1 MEFRLM
7 RRAALV
13 LCTGSVL
20 LLALLL
26 APAAAA
32 QNLAKRLILKD
43 GSYQLATKWEVQ
55 GDRVHYYSAER
66 EDWEDV
72 PNSLVDWAA
81 TDKWEKDRTAG
92 VPTPEA
98 RAIDKELE
106 AERQA
111 EELKNPQ
118 VAPGLRLPEDGGVQ
132 LLDTFQGQP
141 ELVELQQS
149 GGQVN
154 RNTKT
159 NIFRAAIN
167 PIASAKQTIE
177 IPGTHA
183 KTQAHAG
190 LPSIYVNVDQMDQL
204 DNAGTAGKDPLT
216 QQPERQ
222 KISRADQPQMPWDRF
237 KLVRMQTKGDKRIAG
252 DIKVAV
258 YGKVSQE
265 AKFVPT
271 TAEQM
276 SGGWVKVTPTEPL
289 APGEYAVVESLGKD
303 GMNLYIWDFGV
314 NPNAPAN
321 AMVTK
326 PQGKP

>member
-1 MEFRLM
+1 MLSRFS
-7 RRAALV
+7 RAP
-13 LCTGSVL
+13 L
-20 LLALLL
+20 LLAALAALLIAVP
-26 APAAAA
+26 APA
-32 QNLAKRLILKD
+32 QNLARRLILKD
-43 GSYQLATKWEVQ
+43 GSYQLATKWDIK

-72 PNSLVDWAA
+72 PNSMVDWDA
-81 TDKWEKDRTAG
+81 TNKWEKDRNAG

-98 RAIDKELE
+98 RAVDKELE

-111 EELKNPQ
+111 EEAKNPQ

-141 ELVELQQS
+141 QLVELQQS

-154 RNTKT
+154 RNTKG

-167 PIASAKQTIE
+167 PVASAKQTIE
-177 IPGTHA
+177 VPGQHA
-183 KTQAHAG
+183 KIQAHAA
-190 LPSIYVNVDQMDQL
+190 LPSVYVNVDQQNQL
-204 DNAGTAGKDPLT
+204 ENIGTPGKDVVT
-216 QQPERQ
+216 QEPERQ
-222 KISRADQPQMPWDRF
+222 KVSRADQPQMPWDRF
-237 KLVRMQTKGDKRIAG
+237 KIVRMQAKGDKRIAG

-258 YGKVSQE
+258 YGKTTQE

-271 TAEQM
+271 TADQLT
-276 SGGWVKVTPTEPL
+276 GGWVKVTPSAPL
-289 APGEYAVVESLGKD
+289 EPGEYAVVESLGKD
-303 GMNLYIWDFGV
+303 GMNLFVWDFGI
-314 NPNAPAN
+314 NPSAPAN